1 MKAVSFESVCF
12 SYPAS
17 LGDKP
22 SKRVFD
28 GLALTLEPGRV
39 YVMSG
44 PNGCGKSTFARLM
57 SGILRPDSGRI
68 MIGGNDSAWM
78 GLPDIGKHIGLVMQN
93 PSRQLIMQKPV
104 DEIAF
109 GLIHRGMQKEAAM
122 NVAKAALRDYGL
134 AQTADTPAQK
144 LSKGEQVRLAMAS
157 LAVLEPDWL
166 VLDESLSSLDGA
178 SRGRVLEKVAR
189 LVRHGGGALI
199 VSHSKDLAYEL
210 GAVRILMEK
219 GGVGVVV

>member
-17 LGDKP
+17 LRDKP

-134 AQTADTPAQK
+134 AQTADTPTQK

>member
-1 MKAVSFESVCF
+1 VRSI
-12 SYPAS
+12 
-17 LGDKP
+17 
-22 SKRVFD
+22 D
-28 GLALTLEPGRV
+28 GLLREVVAQHVFWVGGVHALDAYGLLLQRRILRLALRTIAREPRGEF
-39 YVMSG
+39 
-44 PNGCGKSTFARLM
+44 FARL
-57 SGILRPDSGRI
+57 
-68 MIGGNDSAWM
+68 
-78 GLPDIGKHIGLVMQN
+78 LPLPFEIKRIGKIINMARCRERAEENRHVDLGIVHQHE
-93 PSRQLIMQKPV
+93 SPV

>member
-17 LGDKP
+17 LRDKP